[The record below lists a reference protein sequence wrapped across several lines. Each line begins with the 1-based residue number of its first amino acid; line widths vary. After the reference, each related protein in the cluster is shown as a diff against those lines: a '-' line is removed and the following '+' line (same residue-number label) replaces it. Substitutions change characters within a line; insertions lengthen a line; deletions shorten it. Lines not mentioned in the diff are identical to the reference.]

1 MGDNNTNAFFQGGQ
15 RFSNTPINLT
25 LEQLDEKAR
34 EAGYPDFASFQESDP
49 AGAQAVLAA
58 AGMASPED
66 SGQVQTQVAQHD
78 DLSKWIQA
86 ARYLPLVLAGGYGAA
101 GLAGLAGAGGAGAAS
116 AAAAPTSLAAS
127 GVPIATGVLPAALP
141 GAVGLGTTGASS
153 ATGLA
158 GLLGSGA
165 GTSTAGATSAA
176 VTPQTLTQMGLVKP
190 LASGATKGAGGFL
203 GSIGKGGAT
212 DFALKTGTGIA
223 SSILQNNQNN
233 KQLELQREQLA
244 QQQRQFDT
252 QMGQR
257 QGEQASAATQLNP
270 FTQAQARQ
278 KQALLASLLG
288 GYTPT
293 TFSGG
298 KISGGAGNYNA
309 STFAPAAALMTP
321 EAMQANEEQF
331 TQNQQGATGGRY
343 QGPDYNRV
351 GYGALANL
359 LSNLKR

>member
-1 MGDNNTNAFFQGGQ
+1 MYEIDRQFNEDVRQWGIQ
-15 RFSNTPINLT
+15 
-25 LEQLDEKAR
+25 
-34 EAGYPDFASFQESDP
+34 FAE
-49 AGAQAVLAA
+49 
-58 AGMASPED
+58 
-66 SGQVQTQVAQHD
+66 
-78 DLSKWIQA
+78 
-86 ARYLPLVLAGGYGAA
+86 
-101 GLAGLAGAGGAGAAS
+101 
-116 AAAAPTSLAAS
+116 
-127 GVPIATGVLPAALP
+127 
-141 GAVGLGTTGASS
+141 
-153 ATGLA
+153 
-158 GLLGSGA
+158 
-165 GTSTAGATSAA
+165 
-176 VTPQTLTQMGLVKP
+176 
-190 LASGATKGAGGFL
+190 
-203 GSIGKGGAT
+203 
-212 DFALKTGTGIA
+212 
-223 SSILQNNQNN
+223 
-233 KQLELQREQLA
+233 
-244 QQQRQFDT
+244 QQRQFDA